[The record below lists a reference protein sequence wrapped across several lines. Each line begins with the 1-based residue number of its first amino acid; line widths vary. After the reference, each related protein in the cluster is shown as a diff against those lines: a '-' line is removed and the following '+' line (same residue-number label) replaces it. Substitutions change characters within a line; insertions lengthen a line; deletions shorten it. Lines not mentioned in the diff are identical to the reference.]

1 MIKISLVG
9 DIGAGK
15 TYVSKLFMA
24 PCFSADTEVAKI
36 YKGNRKCLHPS
47 LFEKEM
53 LHNLF

>member
-36 YKGNRKCLHPS
+36 KLISTYCVSRSIDLD
-47 LFEKEM
+47 F
-53 LHNLF
+53 